1 MSHLLQLV
9 LAGFVGGV
17 AALVMQYVIQR
28 LDARRWGRDLA
39 LWARDRASLRRL
51 WARLTPEQREAVRR
65 AARQADAPEFAED
78 VLKVQAAPKLPRE
91 RHLHGLWVML
101 GLDE

>member
-1 MSHLLQLV
+1 MSQFLQLI

-17 AALVMQYVIQR
+17 AALVMQYVVQR
-28 LDARRWGRDLA
+28 VQGRRWGRELA
-39 LWARDRASLRRL
+39 LWARDRASFGRL
-51 WARLTPEQREAVRR
+51 WSRLTPDQRDALRK
-65 AARQADAPEFAED
+65 AARGAESPSD
-78 VLKVQAAPKLPRE
+78 EEIKLAAAPKLPRE